1 MRENGTLAPFF
12 FIITKKL
19 SLESLVFCLMVW
31 LGRHSSLTL
40 LEDQ

>member
-1 MRENGTLAPFF
+1 MRENGTLAPFC
-12 FIITKKL
+12 IITKKL
-19 SLESLVFCLMVW
+19 SLESLVFFLVLW

>member
-12 FIITKKL
+12 VITKKL
-19 SLESLVFCLMVW
+19 SLESLVFCLIVW